1 MNHNQENRKG
11 ACWRILRKMHNLPWR
26 PVETWEVKNNLTWS
40 QQITVR
46 QKSKTNKQTNTQIKS
61 VQTKET
67 FNKTSLRGQCWH
79 FFEAG
84 RRKILAEYWVIGLH
98 RHIFLEM
105 RRATR
110 LRLLKLAVNTYRLFV
125 AICWSWRFRY
135 RRPIP
140 KANTHTPWLL
150 KASAGLR
157 TRSCEMP
164 SVMTTRAWKEGK
176 IQIDP
181 LKVRANDSRIAKPKN
196 QRTCLIIHYIVY
208 TISFCWLSSYRS
220 AYRLQKGNNT

>member
-1 MNHNQENRKG
+1 
-11 ACWRILRKMHNLPWR
+11 
-26 PVETWEVKNNLTWS
+26 
-40 QQITVR
+40 
-46 QKSKTNKQTNTQIKS
+46 
-61 VQTKET
+61 
-67 FNKTSLRGQCWH
+67 
-79 FFEAG
+79 
-84 RRKILAEYWVIGLH
+84 
-98 RHIFLEM
+98 M

-181 LKVRANDSRIAKPKN
+181 QKVRANDSRIAKPKN

-208 TISFCWLSSYRS
+208 AISFCWLSSYKKCLPFAEMKQYLVRIMLTKRFFDTSQS
-220 AYRLQKGNNT
+220 AVRDDPTTIYLDNKVSKEEKRCKINEKKTRKREIDEVLQ